1 MLYVHIVFRSVVQTR
16 HCSSCCH
23 QTDRNRWVHGLI
35 DNVVGHCRLLLCSL
49 LISYFCCSHVQ
60 SLPGPDREQP
70 SCLQS
75 ISSTR
80 RSSSSSVRSVVAFL
94 SHFCIQKVH
103 LTLGSVCDHFT
114 EDRQWPTP
122 GLFFFF
128 FKGAILPL
136 TLGLIITAF
145 LLLLFIIGCRI
156 RLVRHKIRKARP
168 LTTEESDYLINGMYL

>member
-1 MLYVHIVFRSVVQTR
+1 MCTSFFRSVVQTR

-35 DNVVGHCRLLLCSL
+35 DNVVGHCRLLLLSFDLIL
-49 LISYFCCSHVQ
+49 L
-60 SLPGPDREQP
+60 LQP
-70 SCLQS
+70 RPKSPR
-75 ISSTR
+75 TR
-80 RSSSSSVRSVVAFL
+80 QRATLLSPKHFQYTEIIQFL
-94 SHFCIQKVH
+94 SQVSCSIFIPFLYPKGTSDLEECLRPFHWRQTV
-103 LTLGSVCDHFT
+103 TGSWSF
-114 EDRQWPTP
+114 
-122 GLFFFF
+122 FFFF